1 MKDENLFDELT
12 MLVFS
17 VLKIECPVLSGNMA
31 SHIEMEDL
39 QKDFARIS
47 VSGPSYDLKKWRKEG
62 IIEYTGDFD
71 YAVSVNNVGAFGGRS
86 TKSKHW
92 ANRAIV
98 KACRAIGHIYDAEVI
113 VDVEL

>member
-1 MKDENLFDELT
+1 MDEKNLFDELT
-12 MLVFS
+12 TLVYS
-17 VLKIECPVLSGNMA
+17 VLKIECPVLSGSMS

-39 QKDFARIS
+39 QKKFARIS
-47 VSGPSYDLKKWRKEG
+47 ISGPSYDLRKWQKEG
-62 IIEYTGDFD
+62 IIEYTGKYD

-98 KACRAIGHIYDAEVI
+98 NACRTIGQIYDAEVI